1 MKHIFNLIVLLAVL
15 APSLS
20 VAVQEITVLG
30 LFKNK
35 AIVNVDGKQRV
46 LTVGEPSPEGIVL
59 VSANSEA
66 AVMEV
71 DGVTGTYG
79 LGNHIS
85 GTFDKPAEGPV
96 VQIWRDSYGMYSV
109 IGNINSIPVT
119 FLVDTGATF
128 VAMNKNEAKR
138 LSIDYL
144 VTGTPS
150 QASTASGVVNTY
162 HVKLRTVR
170 VGEIVLNNVDAS
182 VVDGNFP
189 AEILLG
195 NSFLNRLHM
204 RREGPMLELKKKY

>member
-85 GTFDKPAEGPV
+85 GTFRQTGGRSGGADMARLV
-96 VQIWRDSYGMYSV
+96 RYCTASSV
-109 IGNINSIPVT
+109 T
-119 FLVDTGATF
+119 
-128 VAMNKNEAKR
+128 
-138 LSIDYL
+138 
-144 VTGTPS
+144 
-150 QASTASGVVNTY
+150 STAS
-162 HVKLRTVR
+162 R
-170 VGEIVLNNVDAS
+170 
-182 VVDGNFP
+182 
-189 AEILLG
+189 
-195 NSFLNRLHM
+195 
-204 RREGPMLELKKKY
+204 